1 MAKGRW
7 KFTDEQIAIEAFAV
21 LMRREKPGRTLG
33 REDLQV
39 YLKEPSVYQ
48 DFLKLCLEHDETK
61 DMSLFRKGLL
71 LVIKSTGVS
80 QLSTETGLSRLSL
93 YRMLSRQGNPRFAS
107 LLGVFRA
114 LRLRLWLVDGEFLA
128 RRQKV
133 VRPKDIP
140 ANASMARRPGKLG
153 LPVQAPSPKPTVIIR
168 RRSNRN

>member
-7 KFTDEQIAIEAFAV
+7 KFSDEQIAVEAFAV

-33 REDLQV
+33 RDEL
-39 YLKEPSVYQ
+39 LGSLREPSVYG

-61 DMSLFRKGLL
+61 DMAFFRKGLL
-71 LVIKSTGVS
+71 LVIKATGVS
-80 QLSTETGLSRLSL
+80 QLSSETGLSRLSL

-107 LLGVFRA
+107 LLGV
-114 LRLRLWLVDGEFLA
+114 LRVLGLRLWLVDGEFLT

-140 ANASMARRPGKLG
+140 AKTSVARRPNKLG
-153 LPVQAPSPKPTVIIR
+153 LADHAVSPKPTVIIR
-168 RRSNRN
+168 RRSSRN